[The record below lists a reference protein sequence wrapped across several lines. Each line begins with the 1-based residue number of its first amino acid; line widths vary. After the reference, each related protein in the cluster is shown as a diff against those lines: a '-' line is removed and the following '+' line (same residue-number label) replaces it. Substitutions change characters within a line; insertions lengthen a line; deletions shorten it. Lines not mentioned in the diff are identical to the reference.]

1 MKDKSKASSTSSGLD
16 SIEDIA
22 KRLEQSVRNRNAQWQ
37 RVVEAEQVEKE
48 QRALYRDAEAE
59 VLRLKQALDAAVA
72 K

>member
-1 MKDKSKASSTSSGLD
+1 MKDKSKASFTSSGLD

-22 KRLEQSVRNRNAQWQ
+22 KRLEQAVRDRNAQWKH
-37 RVVEAEQVEKE
+37 VVESEQMQKE